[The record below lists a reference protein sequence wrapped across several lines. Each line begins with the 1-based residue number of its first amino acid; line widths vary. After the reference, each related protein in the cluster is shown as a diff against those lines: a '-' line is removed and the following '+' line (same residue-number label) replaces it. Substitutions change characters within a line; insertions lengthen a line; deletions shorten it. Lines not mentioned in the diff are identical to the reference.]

1 MKSRK
6 KPPAA
11 PAEPDK
17 GFLWAD
23 GKRRAEPPPSALPFE
38 VAMSPLP
45 PKPPLDDFPP
55 PLRPPGPRPHDRF
68 AADQPEVPSCFA
80 FTDRSRLRAQAF
92 DFALRAAAVMNHHP
106 SSGRAILEEAENI
119 EKWLANP

>member
-1 MKSRK
+1 MSRRNRK
-6 KPPAA
+6 AKPDETLFQGYA
-11 PAEPDK
+11 
-17 GFLWAD
+17 WSD
-23 GKRRAEPPPSALPFE
+23 GKLHPEPPPSSLPFE
-38 VAMSPLP
+38 VAMSPTT

-55 PLRPPGPRPHDRF
+55 PRPHDRF

-92 DFALRAAAVMNHHP
+92 DFALRAAVVMNHHP